1 MEKSFQIQVLE
12 RLTAIETT
20 LKNQDYRV
28 INETLN
34 KTENRSKNNE
44 DRLNK
49 IEDNTR
55 WLWRTLAGI
64 LITSAIYIIFS
75 LK

>member
-20 LKNQDYRV
+20 LKSQDYKV

-64 LITSAIYIIFS
+64 LITSATYIIFS

>member
-49 IEDNTR
+49 MEDNTR

-64 LITSAIYIIFS
+64 LITSATYIIFS

>member
-20 LKNQDYRV
+20 LKNQDYKV

-64 LITSAIYIIFS
+64 LITSATYIIFS